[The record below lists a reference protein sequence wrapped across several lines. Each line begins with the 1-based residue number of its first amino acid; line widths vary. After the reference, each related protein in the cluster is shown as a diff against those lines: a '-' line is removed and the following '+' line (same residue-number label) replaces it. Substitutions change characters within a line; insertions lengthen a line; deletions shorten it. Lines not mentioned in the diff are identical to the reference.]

1 MMRRR
6 CLQGFP
12 PRDVLRTVYVE
23 HDIDASEAMTPVVDF
38 VYADRTLQ
46 GVPPPTCLRLHA
58 CVQEEAQKTE
68 SSLA

>member
-46 GVPPPTCLRLHA
+46 GVSPPTSLRLHA
-58 CVQEEAQKTE
+58 CVQEGTLHAE
-68 SSLA
+68 SGLA